1 MNSNDRFNY
10 VVARDSPNS
19 NNRGSFSRIFSGN
32 FLPWFLSI
40 SLFLALL
47 FFIGAAVVFLVLYL
61 NLLSGSATEDPMP
74 VMDPPYLQE
83 YDIQTQA
90 AVVDQSPYISELE
103 QRIIA
108 LEQLLRTN
116 TLLVTGDEKL
126 ESLIPE
132 NNDDVSVQIQ
142 KG

>member
-19 NNRGSFSRIFSGN
+19 NNRGFFSRIFSGS

-61 NLLSGSATEDPMP
+61 SLLSDGGAEDPMP
-74 VMDPPYLQE
+74 EMDPPAPYIQE

-90 AVVDQSPYISELE
+90 TIVDQSPYISELE
-103 QRIIA
+103 QRVIA
-108 LEQLLRTN
+108 LE
-116 TLLVTGDEKL
+116 
-126 ESLIPE
+126 
-132 NNDDVSVQIQ
+132 
-142 KG
+142 